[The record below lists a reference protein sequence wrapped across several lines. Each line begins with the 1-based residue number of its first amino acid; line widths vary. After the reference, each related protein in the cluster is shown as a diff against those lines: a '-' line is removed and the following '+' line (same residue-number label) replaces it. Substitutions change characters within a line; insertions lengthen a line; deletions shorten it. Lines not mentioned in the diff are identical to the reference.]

1 MYFYIIALRR
11 DLSDSF
17 RFDSDSNGPL
27 LKYRSPG
34 VTSYE
39 WTDCCQDDDPNDP
52 DFPNVQNGKYKYTE
66 GFLDGPYDFA
76 YSRVDSYMDTSGASS
91 SKYGMKAQMLSF
103 APGNT
108 SRLSRNYHNPL
119 CYSDIKM
126 FI

>member
-1 MYFYIIALRR
+1 M
-11 DLSDSF
+11 
-17 RFDSDSNGPL
+17 
-27 LKYRSPG
+27 KYRSPG

-52 DFPNVQNGKYKYTE
+52 DFPSVQNGAYKYTE

-103 APGNT
+103 APGKT
-108 SRLSRNYHNPL
+108 STYLKKLSNLFVFYV
-119 CYSDIKM
+119 KM